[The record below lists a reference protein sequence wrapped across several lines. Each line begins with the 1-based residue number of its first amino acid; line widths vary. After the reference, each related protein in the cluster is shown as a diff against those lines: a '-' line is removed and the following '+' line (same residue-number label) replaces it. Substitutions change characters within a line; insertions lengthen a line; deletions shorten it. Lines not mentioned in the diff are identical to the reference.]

1 MYTSS
6 CNRAQLCLETSMY
19 FVKHGSV
26 AFFIDCYANP
36 LYLIFLVQGI
46 ELETNVLR
54 CRFFFLGEFS

>member
-1 MYTSS
+1 
-6 CNRAQLCLETSMY
+6 MY